1 MAGGVGPGAGVLIEL
16 ADDAE
21 KVEMGAK
28 ATADREAAIANFR
41 EVINTPG
48 VTPEEIVLAATELKQ
63 ALGSVAALID
73 VIKSLTEEEKRIIER
88 SFQGG

>member
-1 MAGGVGPGAGVLIEL
+1 MAGIGPGAGVLIEL
-16 ADDAE
+16 ADDE
-21 KVEMGAK
+21 DKVELGAK
-28 ATADREAAIANFR
+28 ATADREAAIQNFR
-41 EVINTPG
+41 DVINTPG

-88 SFQGG
+88 CFQG